1 MKSLNR
7 RGHKFATAILK
18 PVNTA
23 AIIIL
28 GVYTTLWGFWVA
40 NPFWTVFDQAPL
52 YNWMMRVMAEVYWGL
67 LALAVGILMI
77 YGVLKHS
84 YRSLIT
90 GALVGY
96 FHWLMIAIM
105 YFGADWQ
112 NTGGITSFIVSM
124 YCGFIWLN
132 ITKNKEHLDL

>member
-1 MKSLNR
+1 MKSLDG
-7 RGHKFATAILK
+7 RGHKFATAMLK

-28 GVYTTLWGFWVA
+28 GAYTTVWGFWIS
-40 NPFWTVFDQAPL
+40 NPFWEVFPHAKL
-52 YNWMMRVMAEVYWGL
+52 YSWMAAAMPEWAWGS
-67 LALAVGILMI
+67 LAVIVGLMMV

-84 YRSLIT
+84 YRSLVT

-96 FHWLMIAIM
+96 FHWLAIAIM

-112 NTGGITSFIVSM
+112 NTGGVTSLIVAI

>member
-1 MKSLNR
+1 M
-7 RGHKFATAILK
+7 LK

-40 NPFWTVFDQAPL
+40 NPFWDVFSRAAI
-52 YNWMMRVMAEVYWGL
+52 YSWMNDTMPEFVWGMI
-67 LALAVGILMI
+67 ALAVGILMI
-77 YGVLKHS
+77 YGVVKHS

-96 FHWLMIAIM
+96 FHWLAIAIM
-105 YFGADWQ
+105 YFGGDWQ
-112 NTGGITSFIVSM
+112 NTGGITASIISI

-132 ITKNKEHLDL
+132 ITKNKDNLNL

>member
-1 MKSLNR
+1 MQSLNR
-7 RGHKFATAILK
+7 TSHRLATRLLQ

-28 GVYTTLWGFWVA
+28 GIYTTVWGFWVA

-52 YNWMMRVMAEVYWGL
+52 YDWMSRVMPEWSWGAIAIAVGL
-67 LALAVGILMI
+67 LMI
-77 YGVLKHS
+77 HGVIRHS
-84 YRSLIT
+84 YGALIT

-96 FHWLMIAIM
+96 FHWLAIAIM
-105 YFGADWQ
+105 YLGADWQ
-112 NTGGITSFIVSM
+112 NTGGVTSFIISI

-132 ITKNKEHLDL
+132 ITKNKEHLNL

>member
-1 MKSLNR
+1 MNR
-7 RGHKFATAILK
+7 RSQTLATNILK

-28 GVYTTLWGFWVA
+28 GVYTFLWGFWVG

-52 YNWMMRVMAEVYWGL
+52 YDWMESIGPEAFWGG
-67 LALAVGILMI
+67 LAMAVGALMVH
-77 YGVLKHS
+77 GVMKHS
-84 YRSLIT
+84 YKSLIT

-96 FHWLMIAIM
+96 FHWLVISIM
-105 YFGADWQ
+105 YFGGDWE
-112 NTGGITSFIVSM
+112 NTGGITSLIVSI

-132 ITKNKEHLDL
+132 ITKNKESLSL